1 MFQRSLFAPVVVGFW
16 CLTTG
21 WLVVAKILPTLNPG
35 VPPGNQA
42 LYVAGNQF
50 LPVGWTVLWNDQPVG
65 WALTEARG
73 TSAGGLVVESRVHFD
88 RLPLG
93 EMLPAWARLLVR
105 DAVAS
110 AGETRFDARGRLS
123 IDAAGTLRAFT
134 SVVNLP
140 GAFDQ
145 IVLNGTIEGDEA
157 RVAIHMGDARYET
170 TRHIPAGMLVGDELS
185 PQASLP
191 GLFPG
196 RRWAVPVY
204 SPLRPGPGTM
214 EILHAEVGPVETMA
228 CEGDLVRG
236 HVVTFREDPT
246 GPGEPR
252 CRMWVQ
258 TGGRVLRQEAAILG
272 ARMTFLRRTDADA
285 ARLATEEGGGPAAA
299 EFPPTPEPR

>member
-1 MFQRSLFAPVVVGFW
+1 MFQRSFFAPVVVGFW

-35 VPPGNQA
+35 APPGNQA

-50 LPVGWTVLWNDQPVG
+50 LPVGWTVLWNDRTVG

-73 TSAGGLVVESRVHFD
+73 TSSGGLIVESRVHFD
-88 RLPLG
+88 RLPFG

-105 DAVAS
+105 DEVAD
-110 AGETRFDARGRLS
+110 AGETQFDARGRLS

-134 SVVNLP
+134 SVVTLP
-140 GAFDQ
+140 GVFDQ
-145 IVLNGTIEGDEA
+145 IMLNGTIEGDEA
-157 RVAIHMGDARYET
+157 RVAIQMGDARYET
-170 TRHIPAGMLVGDELS
+170 TRRVPAGMLVGDELS

-214 EILHAEVGPVETMA
+214 ELLHAEVGPVETMA
-228 CEGDLVRG
+228 WEGDLVRG

-272 ARMTFLRRTDADA
+272 ATMTFLRRSDADA
-285 ARLATEEGGGPAAA
+285 TLLAA
-299 EFPPTPEPR
+299 EASGAGDGTVPPTPEPR